1 MWGAGRG
8 ARENDSDTGNPYGPR
23 SRRLPGT
30 LGGSRELYSKLQAQS
45 VSEKWERGSSLLP

>member
-1 MWGAGRG
+1 MGGAGRG